1 MNTASQRSPRALEA
15 ASFFLAD
22 VQAGVGPF
30 LGVYLQAH
38 HWAPGQIGTAMTIGG
53 LVALAATAPAGALVD
68 GTTHKRGLVAL
79 ASVGTVLATLLL
91 LYSTA
96 SPAVVT
102 SQVLTA
108 LTGAVFGPALAGLT
122 LGLVGQSGFDRQFGR
137 VQVANHAGN
146 VVAAALSG
154 YLGWRFGFPAIFL
167 LAAAFGAFAIGA
179 TYTIRRTDIDDRRA
193 RGMGEGAKGE
203 DAGTPGGFRLVWQNR
218 ALLILAATLCLFHLG
233 NAAMLPLFGL
243 AVVRRGQADPAL
255 FTSAT
260 IVIAQLVMI
269 VASLVAMRWMRTRG
283 HWWVVMLTLVALP
296 IRGVIAALW
305 MDTWGVIPVQV
316 LDGIGAGLQSVAVPA
331 LVAHLMNGTGRV
343 NVAQGAVLAVQGVG
357 AALSPALGGW
367 VAQWYGFAPAFLCL
381 GALAAFAIVIWS
393 LGRAAFP
400 HTTPHSSR
408 MPQEAHH
415 ALD

>member
-1 MNTASQRSPRALEA
+1 MTTASQRSPRALEA

-68 GTTHKRGLVAL
+68 GTTHKRGLIAF
-79 ASVGTVLATLLL
+79 ASVGTMLATLLL
-91 LYSTA
+91 LFSTA
-96 SPAVVT
+96 FPAVVT

-108 LTGAVFGPALAGLT
+108 LTGSVFGPALAGLT

-154 YLGWRFGFPAIFL
+154 YLGWRFGFAAIFL
-167 LAAAFGAFAIGA
+167 LATAFAVLAIGT
-179 TYTIRRTDIDDRRA
+179 TYAIRRSDIDDRRA
-193 RGMGEGAKGE
+193 RGMGEGQGGDE
-203 DAGTPGGFRLVWQNR
+203 GDAPGGFRLVWR
-218 ALLILAATLCLFHLG
+218 SRPLLILAATLCLFHLG
-233 NAAMLPLFGL
+233 NAAMLPMFGL
-243 AVVRRGQADPAL
+243 AVVGRGRADPAL

-260 IVIAQLVMI
+260 IVIAQLVM
-269 VASLVAMRWMRTRG
+269 VGASLVAMRWMRTRG
-283 HWWVVMLTLVALP
+283 HWWIVMLTLIALP
-296 IRGVIAALW
+296 IRGLIAALW
-305 MDTWGVIPVQV
+305 MDTWGVVPVQV

-343 NVAQGAVLAVQGVG
+343 NVAQGAVLAVQGLG

-381 GALAAFAIVIWS
+381 GALAAFAVVIWS
-393 LGRAAFP
+393 LGRSAFS
-400 HTTPHSSR
+400 HASSHSTR
-408 MPQEAHH
+408 MPKEALN